1 MDLIWIKKKGETM
14 ASKTRKVSFYR
25 LALEKQTLIPGTNS
39 VRVKQLSNSDIETYF
54 QRICAEKMQT
64 LVNGH
69 KAMNIT
75 VSSSHY
81 VIEVISIEDH
91 RAFIK
96 IGQQN
101 PSNTVA
107 LRDRTTLETESV
119 PMKESQLL
127 ELYTF
132 CLIDFETGIVSYI
145 GINGAPRISAV
156 RNLFDQNLE
165 RDENVSAHLAAIMT
179 NDILKVLVNKH
190 IISKL
195 SVTVAV
201 PEDQILS
208 DIGLDRE
215 SFDSV
220 RNVKTRMATYK
231 IVGQRNKNIFSSSGK
246 FAEMIA
252 SIKMKYGDNLKGL
265 CANAKDF
272 NEKSQSYDLLQYNF
286 TKTVILGRDDSGLL
300 TLDDFKDALVQTY
313 ILYKNELLQ
322 YSRV

>member
-1 MDLIWIKKKGETM
+1 MS
-14 ASKTRKVSFYR
+14 SKTRKVSFYR
-25 LALEKQTLIPGTNS
+25 LSLEKQTLLPGTNT
-39 VRVKQLSNSDIETYF
+39 VQVKQLSDSDIEAYF
-54 QRICAEKMQT
+54 QRICAEKMQA
-64 LVNGH
+64 LANEH

-75 VSSSHY
+75 VSSSQY
-81 VIEVISIEDH
+81 VIEVISYEEH

-119 PMKESQLL
+119 PMRESQLL

-132 CLIDFETGIVSYI
+132 CLIDFKTGIVSYI

-156 RNLFDQNLE
+156 RNLFDQGID
-165 RDENVSAHLAAIMT
+165 RGENVSTHLAAIMT
-179 NDILKVLVNKH
+179 NDILDVLVKKH

-215 SFDSV
+215 SFDSI
-220 RNVKTRMATYK
+220 RNIKTKMVTYK
-231 IVGQRNKNIFSSSGK
+231 LVGRRNKNIFSSSGK
-246 FAEMIA
+246 LAELIA

-265 CANAKDF
+265 NANAKDQG
-272 NEKSQSYDLLQYNF
+272 EKSQSYDLMQYNF
-286 TKTVILGRDDSGLL
+286 TKTVVLGKEDSGLL
-300 TLDDFKDALVQTY
+300 IDDDFKEALLQTY
-313 ILYKNELLQ
+313 TRYKDELLK
-322 YSRV
+322 YCRI

>member
-1 MDLIWIKKKGETM
+1 MS
-14 ASKTRKVSFYR
+14 SKTRKVSFYR
-25 LALEKQTLIPGTNS
+25 LSLKKQTIIPGTNT
-39 VRVKQLSNSDIETYF
+39 VQVKQLSDSDIEAYF
-54 QRICAEKMQT
+54 QRICAEKMQA
-64 LVNGH
+64 LANEH

-75 VSSSHY
+75 VSNSQY
-81 VIEVISIEDH
+81 VIEVISYEEH

-119 PMKESQLL
+119 PMRESQLL

-156 RNLFDQNLE
+156 RNLFDQGID
-165 RDENVSAHLAAIMT
+165 RGENVSTHLAAIMT
-179 NDILKVLVNKH
+179 NDILDVLVKKH

-215 SFDSV
+215 SFDSI
-220 RNVKTRMATYK
+220 RNIKTKMVTYK
-231 IVGQRNKNIFSSSGK
+231 LVGRRNKNIFSSSGK
-246 FAEMIA
+246 LAELIA

-265 CANAKDF
+265 NANAKDQG
-272 NEKSQSYDLLQYNF
+272 EKSQSYDLMQYNF
-286 TKTVILGRDDSGLL
+286 TKTVVLGKEDSGLL
-300 TLDDFKDALVQTY
+300 LDDDFKEALLQTY
-313 ILYKNELLQ
+313 TRYKDELLK
-322 YSRV
+322 YCRI

>member
-1 MDLIWIKKKGETM
+1 MS
-14 ASKTRKVSFYR
+14 SKTRKVSFYR
-25 LALEKQTLIPGTNS
+25 LSLEKQTLLPGTNT
-39 VRVKQLSNSDIETYF
+39 VQVKQLSDSDIEAYF
-54 QRICAEKMQT
+54 QRICAEKMQA
-64 LVNGH
+64 LANEH

-75 VSSSHY
+75 VSSTQY
-81 VIEVISIEDH
+81 VIEVISYEEH

-145 GINGAPRISAV
+145 GINGAPRISAI
-156 RNLFDQNLE
+156 RNLFDQGIDRE
-165 RDENVSAHLAAIMT
+165 EKVSAHLAAIMT
-179 NDILKVLVNKH
+179 NDILDILVKKH

-195 SVTVAV
+195 TVTVAV

-220 RNVKTRMATYK
+220 RNVKTRMVTYK
-231 IVGQRNKNIFSSSGK
+231 LVGRRNKNIFSSSGK
-246 FAEMIA
+246 LAEMIA

-265 CANAKDF
+265 SANAKDF
-272 NEKSQSYDLLQYNF
+272 NEKSQPYDLLQYNF
-286 TKTVILGRDDSGLL
+286 TKTVILGREDSVLL

-313 ILYKNELLQ
+313 TLYKNELLK

>member
-1 MDLIWIKKKGETM
+1 M

-25 LALEKQTLIPGTNS
+25 LSLEKQTPIPGTNT
-39 VRVKQLSNSDIETYF
+39 VQVKQLSDSEIEVYF
-54 QRICAEKMQT
+54 QRICAEKMQA
-64 LVNGH
+64 LANGH

-75 VSSSHY
+75 VSSSRY
-81 VIEVISIEDH
+81 VIEVISNEDH

-156 RNLFDQNLE
+156 RNLFDQGIDRE
-165 RDENVSAHLAAIMT
+165 ENISAHLAAIMT
-179 NDILKVLVNKH
+179 NDILDVLVKKH

-220 RNVKTRMATYK
+220 RNIKTRMITYK
-231 IVGQRNKNIFSSSGK
+231 LVGRRNKNIFSSSGK
-246 FAEMIA
+246 LAEMIA

-265 CANAKDF
+265 SANAKDF
-272 NEKSQSYDLLQYNF
+272 NEKSQPYDLLQYNF

-300 TLDDFKDALVQTY
+300 TLDDFKEALVQTY
-313 ILYKNELLQ
+313 TLYKNELLK

>member
-1 MDLIWIKKKGETM
+1 M
-14 ASKTRKVSFYR
+14 ASKARKVSFYR
-25 LALEKQTLIPGTNS
+25 LSLEKQTFVPGRNA
-39 VRVKQLSNSDIETYF
+39 VQVKQLSDSDIEEYF
-54 QRICAEKMQT
+54 KKILAEKMQN
-64 LVNGH
+64 LANGH
-69 KAMNIT
+69 RAINIT
-75 VSSSHY
+75 VSNSRY
-81 VIEVISIEDH
+81 VIEVISYEEH
-91 RAFIK
+91 HAFIK

-156 RNLFDQNLE
+156 RNLFDQGVDHE
-165 RDENVSAHLAAIMT
+165 ENVSTHLAAIMT
-179 NDILKVLVNKH
+179 NDILDVLVKKH

-208 DIGLDRE
+208 EIGLDRE

-220 RNVKTRMATYK
+220 RNIKTRVVTYK
-231 IVGQRNKNIFSSSGK
+231 LVGRRNKNIFSSSGK
-246 FAEMIA
+246 LAEMIA
-252 SIKMKYGDNLKGL
+252 SIKVKYGDNLKGL
-265 CANAKDF
+265 SANAKDA

-286 TKTVILGRDDSGLL
+286 TKTVVLGRDDSGLL
-300 TLDDFKDALVQTY
+300 TPDDFKEAIAQTY
-313 ILYKNELLQ
+313 AMYKNELLE
-322 YSRV
+322 YSRA

>member
-1 MDLIWIKKKGETM
+1 
-14 ASKTRKVSFYR
+14 
-25 LALEKQTLIPGTNS
+25 
-39 VRVKQLSNSDIETYF
+39 
-54 QRICAEKMQT
+54 
-64 LVNGH
+64 
-69 KAMNIT
+69 MNIT
-75 VSSSHY
+75 VSSSQY
-81 VIEVISIEDH
+81 VIEVISYEEH

-119 PMKESQLL
+119 PMRESQLL

-156 RNLFDQNLE
+156 RNLFDQGID
-165 RDENVSAHLAAIMT
+165 RGENVSPHLAAIMT
-179 NDILKVLVNKH
+179 NDILDVLVKKH

-215 SFDSV
+215 SFDSI
-220 RNVKTRMATYK
+220 RNIKTKMVTYK
-231 IVGQRNKNIFSSSGK
+231 LVGRRNKNIFSSSGK
-246 FAEMIA
+246 LAELIA

-265 CANAKDF
+265 NANAKDQG
-272 NEKSQSYDLLQYNF
+272 EKSQSYDLMQYNF
-286 TKTVILGRDDSGLL
+286 TKTVVLGKEDSGLL
-300 TLDDFKDALVQTY
+300 IDDDFKEALLQTY
-313 ILYKNELLQ
+313 TRYKDELLK
-322 YSRV
+322 YCRI